1 MYNMVKTQGNAIY
14 FKRQDILKHQQE
26 LLKLAKHFF
35 RYFSSY
41 VCTFGLKQEAVW
53 AKHRGFPGHAAAR
66 RLELS
71 VSMKPRLQGS
81 DLIKRSFLRKNSRD
95 FDFAI

>member
-1 MYNMVKTQGNAIY
+1 MYDRSRLKTQENAIY
-14 FKRQDILKHQQE
+14 FKTSTRAATHF
-26 LLKLAKHFF
+26 FF

-71 VSMKPRLQGS
+71 V
-81 DLIKRSFLRKNSRD
+81 
-95 FDFAI
+95 